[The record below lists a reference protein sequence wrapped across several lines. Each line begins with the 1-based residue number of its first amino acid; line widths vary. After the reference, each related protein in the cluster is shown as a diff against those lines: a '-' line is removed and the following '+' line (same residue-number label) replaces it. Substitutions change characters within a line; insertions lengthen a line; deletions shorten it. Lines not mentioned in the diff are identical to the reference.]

1 VQGVELV
8 GVEEMDFFDS
18 VLFDPSDKN
27 CGVVGLIGGVAEVVI
42 KDVEFTFFKISGV
55 VAHRRVEEG
64 EFLLVVAKVGSA
76 RSRFDHT
83 NEKIW
88 GGGGEEGVGGEKLVS
103 KDPD

>member
-1 VQGVELV
+1 MQGVELV
-8 GVEEMDFFDS
+8 RVEEMDFLDS
-18 VLFDPSDKN
+18 VLFDPSGKN
-27 CGVVGLIGGVAEVVI
+27 RAVVGLIGGVAEVVI
-42 KDVEFTFFKISGV
+42 EGIEFAFFEGGGV

>member
-1 VQGVELV
+1 MAHRGVE
-8 GVEEMDFFDS
+8 
-18 VLFDPSDKN
+18 K
-27 CGVVGLIGGVAEVVI
+27 
-42 KDVEFTFFKISGV
+42 
-55 VAHRRVEEG
+55 G
-64 EFLLVVAKVGSA
+64 EFLLVVAEVGTA